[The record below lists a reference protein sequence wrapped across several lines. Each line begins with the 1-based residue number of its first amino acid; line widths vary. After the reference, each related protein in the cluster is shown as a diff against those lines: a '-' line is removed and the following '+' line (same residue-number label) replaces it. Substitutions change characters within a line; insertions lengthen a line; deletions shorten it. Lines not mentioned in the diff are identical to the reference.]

1 MRNQAVFCKCNTGVV
16 LENFPPMEIYLDA
29 NATTA
34 VHPAARQAALAAM
47 ADGFG
52 NPSSIHG
59 SGLRARAL
67 VDQARA
73 SARRVLE
80 APEGQLF
87 FTSGATE
94 GIQTSVLSA
103 LCELR
108 RRREAGEPAAQA
120 LLYGATEHK
129 AVPQAL
135 QHWNA
140 LLGLDLP
147 VLAIPV
153 DGDGRHDLA
162 WLRERAPTAGLVC
175 TMAANNETGV
185 ISDLDGIADALRGS
199 AALWLVDGVQ
209 ALGKL
214 PLRLIERRIDYAP
227 FSGHKFYAPKGIGLL
242 YVRAGAPFTP
252 LLTGGGQE
260 GGLRGGTENIAGIAA
275 LGAVLGAWEAGD
287 MFQPPAA
294 LAAHRAQLVEAL
306 RESFPGLVLNCGA
319 APVLPTTVN
328 FAVRGVSSRLLL
340 DLFDAADLRV
350 SGGSACSAAKAE
362 PSYVL
367 QAMGLPEWQAQA
379 AVRLSFGAMD
389 GPEFIAAACARLR
402 RCGEVLRARGLGD
415 GLAAQALP
423 RAPVAAVT
431 AGADPVLDQAAAL
444 ALMQAPEGGLWVD
457 VREAY
462 ERDVQAPRGLL
473 ADSRA
478 MPLSGLLSALPQ
490 WLERAPRTPVVFYC
504 RSGNR
509 SAQAAR
515 ALRGL
520 GHANV
525 WSLAGGLALWTEP
538 TLDKPV

>member
-1 MRNQAVFCKCNTGVV
+1 
-16 LENFPPMEIYLDA
+16 MEIYLDA

-34 VHPAARQAALAAM
+34 VFPPAREAALAVM
-47 ADGFG
+47 AQGFG

-59 SGLRARAL
+59 SGLKARAV
-67 VDQARA
+67 VDGVRA
-73 SARRVLE
+73 SARRVLD
-80 APEGQLF
+80 APTGQLF

-108 RRREAGEPAAQA
+108 RRRDAGEPAAQA

-135 QHWNA
+135 HHWNA
-140 LLGLDLP
+140 LLGLNLP

-153 DGDGRHDLA
+153 DRMGRHDLA
-162 WLRERAPTAGLVC
+162 WLRAHAPTAGLVC

-185 ISDLDGIADALRGS
+185 ISDLDGIADILRAS
-199 AALWLVDGVQ
+199 PALWLVDGVQ

-214 PLRLIERRIDYAP
+214 ALKLVERGIDYAP

-275 LGAVLGAWEAGD
+275 LGAVLQAWEAGD
-287 MFQPPAA
+287 VFQPPAA
-294 LAAHRAQLVEAL
+294 LAAHRAQLVAAL
-306 RESFPGLVLNCGA
+306 RAAFAGLEFNARDALS
-319 APVLPTTVN
+319 LPTTLN
-328 FAVRGVSSRLLL
+328 FAVRGVSSKVLL

-367 QAMGLPEWQAQA
+367 QAMGLEEWQTQA
-379 AVRLSFGAMD
+379 AVRLSFGALD
-389 GPEFIAAACARLR
+389 SDEFIAAACARLQ
-402 RCGEVLRARGLGD
+402 RCGEVLRARGLSD
-415 GLAAQALP
+415 AAPREASAAFAGLAL
-423 RAPVAAVT
+423 
-431 AGADPVLDQAAAL
+431 ADDLADSMDVVLDQSAAL
-444 ALMQAPEGGLWVD
+444 ALLQAQAGGLWVD

-462 ERDVQAPRGLL
+462 ESEVQARRGLL
-473 ADSRA
+473 ANA
-478 MPLSGLLSALPQ
+478 QAVPLSAWLSAVPQ
-490 WLERAPRTPVVFYC
+490 WLALAPQVPVVFYC

-515 ALRGL
+515 ALRRL
-520 GHANV
+520 GHASA
-525 WSLAGGLALWTEP
+525 WSLAGGLAMWSEP
-538 TLDKPV
+538 SLESADDCLAGAR

>member
-1 MRNQAVFCKCNTGVV
+1 
-16 LENFPPMEIYLDA
+16 MEIYLDA

-34 VHPAARQAALAAM
+34 VFPPARQAALAVM
-47 ADGFG
+47 ADSFG

-59 SGLRARAL
+59 SGLKARAV
-67 VDQARA
+67 VDGVRA
-73 SARRVLE
+73 SARRVLD
-80 APEGQLF
+80 APTGQLF

-108 RRREAGEPAAQA
+108 RRRDAGEPAAQA

-135 QHWNA
+135 HHWNG
-140 LLGLDLP
+140 LLGLNLP
-147 VLAIPV
+147 VLPIPV
-153 DGDGRHDLA
+153 DTMGRHDLA
-162 WLRERAPTAGLVC
+162 WLREHAPTAGLVC

-185 ISDLDGIADALRGS
+185 ISELDAIADILRES
-199 AALWLVDGVQ
+199 PALWLVDGVQ

-214 PLRLIERRIDYAP
+214 PLKLIERGIDYAP

-242 YVRAGAPFTP
+242 YVRDGAPFTP

-260 GGLRGGTENIAGIAA
+260 SGLRGGTENIAGIAA
-275 LGAVLGAWEAGD
+275 LGAVLRSMEAGNV
-287 MFQPPAA
+287 FQTPAA
-294 LAAHRAQLVEAL
+294 LAAHRAQLVAAL
-306 RESFPGLVLNCGA
+306 RAAFAGLEFN
-319 APVLPTTVN
+319 APDALSLPTTLN

-367 QAMGLPEWQAQA
+367 QAMGLPEWQTQA
-379 AVRLSFGAMD
+379 AVRLSFGALD
-389 GPEFIAAACARLR
+389 SPEFIAAACARLQ
-402 RCGEVLRARGLGD
+402 RCGEVLRARGLSGATPAQAYAPPLD
-415 GLAAQALP
+415 ASAALASLAAADDL
-423 RAPVAAVT
+423 
-431 AGADPVLDQAAAL
+431 AGSMDVVLDQPAAL
-444 ALMQAPEGGLWVD
+444 ALLQAQAGGLWVD

-462 ERDVQAPRGLL
+462 ESEVQVRRGLL
-473 ADSRA
+473 ANA
-478 MPLSGLLSALPQ
+478 QAVPLSALLSAAPQ
-490 WLERAPRTPVVFYC
+490 WLALAPQVPVVFYC

-515 ALRGL
+515 ALRRL
-520 GHANV
+520 GHASA
-525 WSLAGGLALWTEP
+525 WSLAGGLAMWSEP
-538 TLDKPV
+538 SLESADEGLATAR